1 MKLNFDNIEIYDNIS
16 KTTSHN
22 QNIRE
27 DFANF
32 LYNEGQGIAAH
43 ALAFK
48 IFNGTPNTEFNPQEV
63 ELIRVFSRGCTP
75 AIIDAIIEMIA
86 KAGGIKMQR

>member
-1 MKLNFDNIEIYDNIS
+1 MKLNFDEVEIYENLT
-16 KTTSHN
+16 KTKKHV

-27 DFANF
+27 EFANF

-43 ALAFK
+43 ALALK
-48 IFNGTPNTEFNPQEV
+48 IFNGTPDTEFNPQEV